1 MQLAD
6 SDDVRKC
13 AVSDANNVFLHLPGD
28 QPLLS
33 GTRMA
38 FDKRG
43 MQANSGRRHLVVEVV
58 TGMGQGEGR
67 RRRPMPRNRVQGNMS
82 FMR

>member
-1 MQLAD
+1 MQVAD

-13 AVSDANNVFLHLPGD
+13 AVSDANNMFLHLPGG
-28 QPLLS
+28 QHLLS

-38 FDKRG
+38 FDERD

-58 TGMGQGEGR
+58 AGMVLGEGR

>member
-6 SDDVRKC
+6 SDGIRKY
-13 AVSDANNVFLHLPGD
+13 AVIDANNVFLHPPGD

-33 GTRMA
+33 DTRMA
-38 FDKRG
+38 FDERG
-43 MQANSGRRHLVVEVV
+43 MQANSGRRRLSVEVV
-58 TGMGQGEGR
+58 AGMVQGIGR
-67 RRRPMPRNRVQGNMS
+67 RRRPMPCNRVQGNMS